1 MKLKDFFSYLLS
13 NSKICHSNIL
23 CLRAVTWCG
32 QCVLAGTGTLLC
44 CYPISVELAL
54 FKVHAAALTSAK
66 ISTLNLFGKGVEK
79 PRGFIRQE
87 ELGEMC
93 GCLCLE
99 K

>member
-1 MKLKDFFSYLLS
+1 MCYYL
-13 NSKICHSNIL
+13 
-23 CLRAVTWCG
+23 
-32 QCVLAGTGTLLC
+32 
-44 CYPISVELAL
+44 ISVEVAL
-54 FKVHAAALTSAK
+54 LKVHAAALPSAK

-79 PRGFIRQE
+79 PRGFIGGE